1 VQRPLALLI
10 TLVVLASVGSLAAS
24 LGLWARG
31 DADKALALFL
41 FGLLCA
47 CVVFLLFPLK
57 GFGGGKKGRKRRG
70 RRANRFGWNS
80 QSGYSDFEG
89 RYYQD

>member
-1 VQRPLALLI
+1 MQRPLALLI
-10 TLVVLASVGSLAAS
+10 TLVVLAAVGSFAAS
-24 LGLWARG
+24 LGLFMRG
-31 DADKALALFL
+31 EGDKALAMVL

-47 CVVFLLFPLK
+47 CAAILLFPLR
-57 GFGGGKKGRKRRG
+57 GSGGRRKGRSRRG

-80 QSGYSDFEG
+80 QSGYNDFEG

>member
-1 VQRPLALLI
+1 MQRLLALLI
-10 TLVVLASVGSLAAS
+10 TLVVLAAVGSLAAS
-24 LGLWARG
+24 IGLFMRG
-31 DADKALALFL
+31 EGDKALALFL

-47 CVVFLLFPLK
+47 CAAFLLFPLK
-57 GFGGGKKGRKRRG
+57 GSAGRRKGRSRRG
-70 RRANRFGWNS
+70 RRGNRFGWNS